1 MMCAR
6 GVSQDLFPVRTRFG
20 RNCQIPH
27 FGAAHLGTL
36 QGVTAHWIIAV
47 PPIIGSKHG
56 RGATPAGPL
65 GGFQRAFFRPSVGP
79 SEAPCPMK
87 PDCLTVG
94 STRDSLP
101 GSWLYRTKHV

>member
-36 QGVTAHWIIAV
+36 QGVTARWIIAV

-65 GGFQRAFFRPSVGP
+65 GGFQRAFQAVRWAVRGAMPRETGL
-79 SEAPCPMK
+79 
-87 PDCLTVG
+87 PD
-94 STRDSLP
+94 RWIDP
-101 GSWLYRTKHV
+101 